1 MITTL
6 SRETNFYERTKKLF
20 NILMIF
26 TDRGYLGTK
35 NKGLL
40 LKDKN
45 IQFICLDEINYYLY
59 VELNN
64 RQKIIFLINDN
75 FVFVIEK
82 DFLRKEEIRKEYE
95 YFNII
100 NEIIEEL

>member
-20 NILMIF
+20 NILMVF

-45 IQFICLDEINYYLY
+45 IQFICLDKNYYLY
-59 VELNN
+59 VKLNN
-64 RQKIIFLINDN
+64 EQEIIFLINDN

-82 DFLRKEEIRKEYE
+82 DFLRKEKEYQSL
-95 YFNII
+95 NVI
-100 NEIIEEL
+100 NEIIKEL